1 MVWYQSSG
9 PRSRQLLTSHCPQ
22 RQGCESVTIS
32 IARPLAQS
40 FPTLEIVFINVRLL
54 SPFLNGWL
62 QEAESQWVL
71 PSHCRACSVCFFF
84 NIWNVL
90 FIVLFSK
97 INPHLL
103 DYCWIIEVIFI
114 CFIHSIVHLF
124 DNYLLATSK
133 RQNAPAIPWERLG
146 ISSRKSEIP
155 KEHFMQRWAR

>member
-22 RQGCESVTIS
+22 RQGGESVSIS
-32 IARPLAQS
+32 IARLLAQS
-40 FPTLEIVFINVRLL
+40 FPPLEIVFINVRLL

-71 PSHCRACSVCFFF
+71 SSHCRACSGFFF
-84 NIWNVL
+84 VCLFFDIWNVL

-97 INPHLL
+97 TNPYFL
-103 DYCWIIEVIFI
+103 DYCWMIEVIFI

-124 DNYLLATSK
+124 GNYLLATSK
-133 RQNAPAIPWERLG
+133 RQNAPAIPWE
-146 ISSRKSEIP
+146 I
-155 KEHFMQRWAR
+155 